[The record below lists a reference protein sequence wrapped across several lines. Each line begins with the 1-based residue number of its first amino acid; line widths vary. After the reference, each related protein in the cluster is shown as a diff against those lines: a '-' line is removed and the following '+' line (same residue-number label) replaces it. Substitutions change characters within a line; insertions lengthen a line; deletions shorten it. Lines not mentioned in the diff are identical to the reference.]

1 MTDTQLRIQLQGC
14 QSRIRLAIQALDLY
28 QGRLLH
34 LSGPLPIV
42 DAAELITSV
51 ASIRELLSDGEE
63 VQP

>member
-1 MTDTQLRIQLQGC
+1 
-14 QSRIRLAIQALDLY
+14 
-28 QGRLLH
+28 